1 MLVLALALGFGGG
14 HVKTGPPGLDVAL
27 CAVPGFVAEDAEV
40 LGTAIVAV
48 VDVVATPGVA
58 PVAIPVGAGSAGPA
72 FFGGGG
78 S

>member
-1 MLVLALALGFGGG
+1 MLALALGLGGG
-14 HVKTGPPGLDVAL
+14 HVKTGPPGFDVAL
-27 CAVPGFVAEDAEV
+27 GAVPGFVAEDAAEV
-40 LGTAIVAV
+40 LGTAIVAA
-48 VDVVATPGVA
+48 VDVVATPGVL